1 MQVVYLGKDREEEEV
16 LEETKLSVTEMLIA
30 VSIKKPEKS
39 SELSDAFGRSEF
51 FSIYDSINDISEVI
65 QNPYSSEL
73 GGAGIQS
80 ARFLIEKKIEVVITN
95 FIGLN
100 TLRFFNSLKVNDQE
114 EIRLMAP
121 LAAGTIERVFAD
133 RLERVRSL
141 VAPADR

>member
-1 MQVVYLGKDREEEEV
+1 MQMVDLGKDREEEEA
-16 LEETKLSVTEMLIA
+16 LEETRLSVTEMLIA

-100 TLRFFNSLKVNDQE
+100 TLRFFNSLKVKVYRGINDTAQKSLKLYLDNKLK
-114 EIRLMAP
+114 EITAYK
-121 LAAGTIERVFAD
+121 IEQF
-133 RLERVRSL
+133 S
-141 VAPADR
+141 